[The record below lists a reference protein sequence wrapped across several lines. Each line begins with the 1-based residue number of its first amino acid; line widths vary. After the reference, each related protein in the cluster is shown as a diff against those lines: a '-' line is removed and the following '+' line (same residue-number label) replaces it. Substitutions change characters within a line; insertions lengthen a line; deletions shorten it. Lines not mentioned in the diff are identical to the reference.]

1 MNVVLLILQCLHCC
15 QVLTAAVG
23 PPASP
28 PPAGQTLECSVI
40 PDPPALWLS
49 PCMVWMAQEMV
60 LVAGDSTHSSDP
72 LYRVFVVS
80 QHMLLYCVSC

>member
-1 MNVVLLILQCLHCC
+1 MNVVLLILQLLHCC

-28 PPAGQTLECSVI
+28 LPAGQTLECSVI